1 MEGKDDT
8 IGLRGRDGVWL
19 GAFYS
24 YIAAAVSVY
33 RRSVARPPPL
43 LFLASGTNSSM
54 LDLKG
59 KAKREGEDVLVSKMK
74 QV

>member
-1 MEGKDDT
+1 MVF
-8 IGLRGRDGVWL
+8 GLGRSIL
-19 GAFYS
+19 TS
-24 YIAAAVSVY
+24 LP
-33 RRSVARPPPL
+33 RSRSTDEVLRDPPPL
-43 LFLASGTNSSM
+43 LFLASGINSSM